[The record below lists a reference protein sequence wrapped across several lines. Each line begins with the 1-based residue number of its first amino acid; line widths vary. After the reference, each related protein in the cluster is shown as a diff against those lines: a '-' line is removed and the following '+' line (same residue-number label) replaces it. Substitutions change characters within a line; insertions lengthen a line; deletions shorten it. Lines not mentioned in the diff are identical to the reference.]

1 MAARPADENHFEIS
15 KDTTDCSVAANQPDN
30 LPLSLFFLPTLNA
43 IVVAR
48 YLLVRMNSFLS
59 TILAIVAILLTAGC
73 EAFTIGSGGMA
84 SRRELMEMR
93 AVGKRGKVPS
103 PPRLRH
109 DYSRRADE
117 RDWNSD
123 TFEEHREGTAGVPA
137 LNLFVRGRHSH
148 SEWMPAGNVVPD
160 DATVHLINYYRDTG
174 SDTARKELD
183 DIIAKSLAG

>member
-1 MAARPADENHFEIS
+1 MTS
-15 KDTTDCSVAANQPDN
+15 
-30 LPLSLFFLPTLNA
+30 FLPA
-43 IVVAR
+43 
-48 YLLVRMNSFLS
+48 
-59 TILAIVAILLTAGC
+59 ILAILAVLLTIGC
-73 EAFTIGSGGMA
+73 EAFTIGGGGGVMA
-84 SRRELMEMR
+84 SRRGLMEMR

-109 DYSRRADE
+109 DYSHRADE

-123 TFEEHREGTAGVPA
+123 TFEEHREGTGGVPA
-137 LNLFVRGRHSH
+137 LNLFVRGKHAH

-160 DATVHLINYYRDTG
+160 EATVHLINYYRDTG

>member
-1 MAARPADENHFEIS
+1 M
-15 KDTTDCSVAANQPDN
+15 T
-30 LPLSLFFLPTLNA
+30 SL
-43 IVVAR
+43 
-48 YLLVRMNSFLS
+48 LS
-59 TILAIVAILLTAGC
+59 TILAIAAVLLTIGC

-84 SRRELMEMR
+84 SRRGLMEMR
-93 AVGKRGKVPS
+93 AVTKRGKVPS

-109 DYSRRADE
+109 DYSHRADE

-123 TFEEHREGTAGVPA
+123 TFEEHREGTSGVPA

-160 DATVHLINYYRDTG
+160 DATVHLINYYRDTS